1 VAPNFHSTTVTGEP
15 IALSEFR
22 GEVVVL
28 MFLPLSSSASCVNC
42 SSQTV
47 SPEVAR
53 LTSIW
58 QAIEPFGEKVR
69 MIAVSESVP
78 TSEELP
84 VIGEDISYIADPDIV
99 RLYRRS
105 YGAFVIDQQGVIR
118 AMDEVWSKLV
128 EGRPRGELDQ
138 LHASEIVAIAERL
151 LDREDS
157 GRPG

>member
-1 VAPNFHSTTVTGEP
+1 
-15 IALSEFR
+15 
-22 GEVVVL
+22 
-28 MFLPLSSSASCVNC
+28 
-42 SSQTV
+42 
-47 SPEVAR
+47 
-53 LTSIW
+53 
-58 QAIEPFGEKVR
+58 

-99 RLYRRS
+99 RLYCRS

-138 LHASEIVAIAERL
+138 LHASEILAIAERL
-151 LDREDS
+151 LDRGES
-157 GRPG
+157 GGPG